1 MAIYQPSLRVGVRK
15 PPGKEPA
22 VGGVGVAVYGDL
34 TAGRV
39 ARVMGWSAEQTAA
52 DALRWSERRRGG
64 FLEGDFR
71 VIGGMAR
78 VLRGPAA
85 TGWRHRKRCPPAGG
99 RCEEVTVMAS
109 RS

>member
-1 MAIYQPSLRVGVRK
+1 M
-15 PPGKEPA
+15 
-22 VGGVGVAVYGDL
+22 GGVGVAVYGDL

-52 DALRWSERRRGG
+52 DALRCSERRRGG

-85 TGWRHRKRCPPAGG
+85 TGGGTGSGVPPAGG
-99 RCEEVTVMAS
+99 RCKEVTPAVMAS

>member
-1 MAIYQPSLRVGVRK
+1 M
-15 PPGKEPA
+15 
-22 VGGVGVAVYGDL
+22 GGVGVAVYGDL

-78 VLRGPAA
+78 VFSVDAA
-85 TGWRHRKRCPPAGG
+85 TELRHRKWFPPAGG
-99 RCEEVTVMAS
+99 RCEAVAVVMAL
-109 RS
+109 RL